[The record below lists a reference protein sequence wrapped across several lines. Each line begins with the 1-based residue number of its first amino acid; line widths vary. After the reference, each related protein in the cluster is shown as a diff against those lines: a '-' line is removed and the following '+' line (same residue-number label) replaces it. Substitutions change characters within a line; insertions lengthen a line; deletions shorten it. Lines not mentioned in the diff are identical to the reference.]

1 MYQMQPKKKFGQN
14 FLIDQSIIEKII
26 NTAGNLE
33 NKNIVEIGG
42 GSGNLTKH
50 LLKAKPKKLLVIE
63 IDKDYKEILS
73 KILDRNSIE
82 TELISKDFLSTEI
95 YSSFSEP
102 PIIFGNLPYNIST
115 KILAKL
121 LTEASGK
128 KKWDKLLLMFQLEV
142 ANRIV
147 AKPDTKQYGRLSL
160 FSQFYS
166 LPSLE
171 FQISKNSFFPIPK
184 VESALVKFE
193 NNFQQDSHYNS
204 VLFQDIIR
212 KSFQGRR
219 KMLRNTLKTSYG
231 DISDILKICEIPEN
245 SRPENITLKQ
255 FCELT
260 SAIEQLEYQLK
271 ITS

>member
-1 MYQMQPKKKFGQN
+1 MYKIPPKKKFGQN
-14 FLIDQSIIEKII
+14 FLIDQSALEKII
-26 NTAGNLE
+26 FTAGNLE
-33 NKNIVEIGG
+33 NKSVLEIGG

-63 IDKDYKEILS
+63 VDKDYLEVLS
-73 KILDRNSIE
+73 NILDSNSIE
-82 TELISKDFLSTEI
+82 TELISADVLNTEI

-102 PIIFGNLPYNIST
+102 PVIFGNLPYNIST
-115 KILAKL
+115 KILARL
-121 LTEASGK
+121 LTESNAEN
-128 KKWDKLLLMFQLEV
+128 KWDKLLLMFQLEV

-166 LPSLE
+166 HPSLE
-171 FQISKNSFFPIPK
+171 FQISKNSFFPVPK
-184 VESALVKFE
+184 VESALIKFE
-193 NNFQQDSHYNS
+193 NNFQHNAHYNG

-219 KMLRNTLKTSYG
+219 KMLRNTLKNSYG
-231 DISDILKICEIPEN
+231 DISGIMKLCNIPQN
-245 SRPENITLKQ
+245 SRPENITLEQ

-260 SAIEQLEYQLK
+260 RAIERSGQ
-271 ITS
+271 